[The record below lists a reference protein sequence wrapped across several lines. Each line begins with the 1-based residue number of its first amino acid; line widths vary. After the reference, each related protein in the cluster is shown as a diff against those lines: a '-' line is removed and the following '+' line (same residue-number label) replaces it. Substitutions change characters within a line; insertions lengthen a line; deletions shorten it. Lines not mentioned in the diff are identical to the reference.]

1 MLLATLRLPN
11 GTTQAARREGDDLV
25 LLPHPDAAAALAAG
39 VSTMSGGRRVPLT
52 GAELAP
58 PVPHPA
64 KIFCVGLNYRLHI
77 AESGEQTPT
86 YPTLFAKFAR
96 TLTGPADAIVVPAET
111 AKLDWEAE
119 LVAVIGR
126 PVRHAEPRTAA
137 AAVGGFVVG
146 NDVSVRDW
154 QGRTSQWLQGKS
166 FEATTPIGPYLLTAD
181 ECGSAPDLRITCV
194 VNGAVKQDSRT
205 SDLLFGVADI
215 VAYIST
221 IVTLEPGDLLFTGTP
236 GGVGQS
242 RPTPEFLVPGDVL
255 ETTIEGIGTL
265 RNAIVGDSRR
275 AASSTSP
282 LSENHGSG
290 G

>member
-1 MLLATLRLPN
+1 MLLATTRRPD
-11 GTTQAARREGDDLV
+11 GTTQAARRDGDDLV
-25 LLPHPDAAAALAAG
+25 LLPYPDAAAALAAG
-39 VSTMSGGRRVPLT
+39 PDAGADGERVPVAGTELT
-52 GAELAP
+52 TP
-58 PVPHPA
+58 IPRPA
-64 KIFCVGLNYRLHI
+64 KIFCVGLNYKLHI
-77 AESGEQTPT
+77 AESGEQPPT

-96 TLTGPADAIVVPAET
+96 TLTGPSDAIVAPAET

-119 LVAVIGR
+119 LVAVISR
-126 PVRHAEPRTAA
+126 PVRHADAGTAA
-137 AAVGGFVVG
+137 AAVGGFTVG

-154 QGRTSQWLQGKS
+154 QGRTSQWLQGKA
-166 FEATTPIGPYLLTAD
+166 FEATTPVGPYILTAD
-181 ECGSAPDLRITCV
+181 ECGAAPDLRISCA

-221 IVTLEPGDLLFTGTP
+221 IVTLEPGDLVFTGTP

-265 RNAIVGDSRR
+265 RNAIVADPR
-275 AASSTSP
+275 
-282 LSENHGSG
+282 
-290 G
+290 